1 MITNKQFDASISSA
15 TEQRFFL
22 FPTLLRRQ
30 PIYLSLH
37 LDMVGI
43 EQHCNMLLQAH
54 KCYFST
60 NTSRA
65 WRFSLRTDITFLCFF
80 FFIILFQY
88 CVVWGHKNLFP
99 GRGISFSF
107 NSLLFP
113 CNMFWPIVVYL
124 LYYQVFQHLPPC
136 FVLLHGKAQHNR
148 LSFQK
153 VLLFVLRV
161 FNLCWC

>member
-30 PIYLSLH
+30 PIYLYLH

-80 FFIILFQY
+80 FFYNIILVLRCMGSEKLISRY
-88 CVVWGHKNLFP
+88 RNLFFIQFSAVP
-99 GRGISFSF
+99 VQYFLAYSSLFVILLGISTSAA
-107 NSLLFP
+107 
-113 CNMFWPIVVYL
+113 MFCVAPWK
-124 LYYQVFQHLPPC
+124 
-136 FVLLHGKAQHNR
+136 G
-148 LSFQK
+148 ST
-153 VLLFVLRV
+153 
-161 FNLCWC
+161 